1 MLCILEKIRT
11 TMQMAQS
18 AKLVMGFGYLDQML
32 VQIPKLCLKLFIL
45 TYEAYPQV

>member
-1 MLCILEKIRT
+1 MHFRKDQSHNANGTVSKTGKICF
-11 TMQMAQS
+11 
-18 AKLVMGFGYLDQML
+18 GFSDLML